1 MIAAALAFLLG
12 YAVNQAST
20 CAVTAA
26 KLLLHDAETGLTIG
40 FVLAVAVAGAITLP
54 LAWWLGEAAHL
65 APWSEITPGLIAGA
79 ALLGFGAVINDA
91 CLFGTLHR
99 IGDGELRFLALPVGL
114 GLGFVLASHLPGL
127 AGASSRVNP
136 LAHTGPAGWAAL
148 AGFAVAAI
156 FAARVLSRRQVPR
169 RRASDWPLVQ
179 TMVLFGAA
187 GALLYALVPG
197 WTYADAVR
205 RAVVTAPTGMTGFG
219 AALCAA
225 ATLAGAV
232 TAGLRSGRFTYQ
244 PSTLRGMARS
254 LLGGMVMAIGGVLVP
269 GGNDTL
275 LFAALPALSPGGI
288 AAYLTMT
295 ATVLAILF
303 GLGKLGINSDGRRK
317 SI

>member
-1 MIAAALAFLLG
+1 
-12 YAVNQAST
+12 
-20 CAVTAA
+20 
-26 KLLLHDAETGLTIG
+26 
-40 FVLAVAVAGAITLP
+40 
-54 LAWWLGEAAHL
+54 
-65 APWSEITPGLIAGA
+65 
-79 ALLGFGAVINDA
+79 
-91 CLFGTLHR
+91 
-99 IGDGELRFLALPVGL
+99 
-114 GLGFVLASHLPGL
+114 
-127 AGASSRVNP
+127 
-136 LAHTGPAGWAAL
+136 
-148 AGFAVAAI
+148 
-156 FAARVLSRRQVPR
+156 
-169 RRASDWPLVQ
+169 
-179 TMVLFGAA
+179 MVLFGAA

-205 RAVVTAPTGMTGFG
+205 RAVVTTPSGMTGFG

-244 PSTLRGMARS
+244 PPTLRGMARS

-295 ATVLAILF
+295 ASVLAILF
-303 GLGKLGINSDGRRK
+303 GLGKLGISSDGRRK

>member
-1 MIAAALAFLLG
+1 M
-12 YAVNQAST
+12 
-20 CAVTAA
+20 TAA

-40 FVLAVAVAGAITLP
+40 FVLAVAVAGTITLP
-54 LAWWLGEAAHL
+54 LAWWLGPAAHL

-79 ALLGFGAVINDA
+79 ALLGIGAVINDA

-114 GLGFVLASHLPGL
+114 GFGFVLAANLPGL
-127 AGASSRVNP
+127 AGAPSQANP
-136 LAHTGPAGWAAL
+136 LAHTSPAGWAAL
-148 AGFAVAAI
+148 AGFAGAGLV
-156 FAARVLSRRQVPR
+156 AARVLIRRQAPR
-169 RRASDWPLVQ
+169 LRASGWPLAQ
-179 TMVLFGAA
+179 TMALFGLA

-205 RAVVTAPTGMTGFG
+205 RAVVTAPAGMAGVG
-219 AALCAA
+219 AALCAV
-225 ATLAGAV
+225 ATLTGAV
-232 TAGLRSGRFTYQ
+232 TAGLRSGRFAYQ
-244 PSTLRGMARS
+244 RPTLRGTSRS
-254 LLGGMVMAIGGVLVP
+254 LLGGMVMALGAVLIP

-303 GLGKLGINSDGRRK
+303 GIGKIGINAPVRRRPM
-317 SI
+317 